1 MSTINETEMR
11 GPRDEAAI
19 LDLLG
24 QRGSATIE
32 QLMDL
37 SGSSWEQV
45 FGTIDRLSRSGG
57 IRLTRVGVEYHAERA
72 GAS

>member
-1 MSTINETEMR
+1 MSTIIETDMR
-11 GPRDEAAI
+11 GSRDEAAI

-24 QRGSATIE
+24 QRGSVTIE
-32 QLMDL
+32 QLVDL

-57 IRLTRVGVEYHAERA
+57 IRLTRVGMEYHAERA
-72 GAS
+72 GVS

>member
-1 MSTINETEMR
+1 MSTIIETDMR
-11 GPRDEAAI
+11 VSRDEAAI

-24 QRGSATIE
+24 QSGSVTIE
-32 QLMDL
+32 QLVDL

-45 FGTIDRLSRSGG
+45 FGIIDRLSRSGG

>member
-1 MSTINETEMR
+1 MSTIIEAGRR
-11 GPRDEAAI
+11 GSRDEAAI

-24 QRGSATIE
+24 HSGSVTIE
-32 QLMDL
+32 QLVDL

-45 FGTIDRLSRSGG
+45 FGIIDRLSRSGG